1 MGRRAGRRD
10 LVQEGRA
17 ALPPAAPAAQGYTDW
32 SLHWREHRSVT
43 VERRSADRS
52 GPRTGPIQIRKHRSV
67 TVERRSADRSGP
79 RTGPIQIRS
88 GTLIWKE
95 TRTGPIRAHRP
106 MVWHGAGPAARAG
119 QSCAQ
124 SRGTSQAH
132 SWVKELG
139 DEPSNRGVW
148 AAALCGALAAASGRV
163 RRVALAAWGRTA
175 DGAATVLGGLLG
187 QVSFQIRVV
196 HRGDRAEIERRSSGD
211 RAEQLRSMCQAR

>member
-1 MGRRAGRRD
+1 MGRRAGRRDLVRD

-17 ALPPAAPAAQGYTDW
+17 ALPPAAPAAQGFTDW
-32 SLHWREHRSVT
+32 SLHWRE
-43 VERRSADRS
+43 
-52 GPRTGPIQIRKHRSV
+52 HRSV

-95 TRTGPIRAHRP
+95 TRTGPIRAQRP

-139 DEPSNRGVW
+139 DETSNMGVW

-196 HRGDRAEIERRSSGD
+196 HRGDRAEVERRSSGD